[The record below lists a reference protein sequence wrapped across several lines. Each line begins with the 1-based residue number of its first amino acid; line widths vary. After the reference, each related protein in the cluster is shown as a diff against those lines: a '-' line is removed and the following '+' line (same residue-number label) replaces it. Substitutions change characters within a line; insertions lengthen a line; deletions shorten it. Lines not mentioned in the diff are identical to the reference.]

1 VDAPVSFVYVFH
13 LIKFVSVCC
22 YRIFLVNKDILIIAI
37 STTNTE
43 WQRFSAVTVNVKS
56 GFLKIFS
63 KKPKKN

>member
-1 VDAPVSFVYVFH
+1 M
-13 LIKFVSVCC
+13 
-22 YRIFLVNKDILIIAI
+22 NKDILIIAI

-63 KKPKKN
+63 KNLKKLIFGL

>member
-1 VDAPVSFVYVFH
+1 M
-13 LIKFVSVCC
+13 
-22 YRIFLVNKDILIIAI
+22 NKDILIIAI

-63 KKPKKN
+63 KKPKKTNIWTLKILGRFLFRKP